1 MAGSVNDGQA
11 DPGSADPGAIGTSQ
25 RAASDASIVTATD
38 ATASPARARFR
49 IPTTVLAVAIALSS
63 TAVAGV
69 LAAQVSGGTSGAQ
82 AVVAQQAPAPG
93 AVSAASA
100 SGPLRPDQ
108 PATTVEAAPAV
119 PAPEGGAPEAAQN
132 PLDVPPP
139 AEAPAGPPV
148 ANEAAAPAPGN
159 IALPEAVARPFAIGP
174 TYGGI
179 LSSDFGPRWGEFH
192 YGIDIAAPLGSAV
205 LAVTD
210 GVVVEAGQAQGFG
223 LWVRITQDDGTVGV
237 YGHVDRYLVQPGQR
251 VHAGDMIATVGNRG
265 HSTGPHLHYEVRKTD
280 GTPMSPRHWLAQRGV
295 WLN

>member
-1 MAGSVNDGQA
+1 M
-11 DPGSADPGAIGTSQ
+11 
-25 RAASDASIVTATD
+25 TAT
-38 ATASPARARFR
+38 AAAAPPARPRFR

-63 TAVAGV
+63 TAVAGI
-69 LAAQVSGGTSGAQ
+69 LAGQVSGSANGAQ
-82 AVVAQQAPAPG
+82 AVVATQEPAPG

-100 SGPLRPDQ
+100 SGPLRPGQ
-108 PATTVEAAPAV
+108 PDPIQESDAAPAPGAIPDADALGPDAGEAPV
-119 PAPEGGAPEAAQN
+119 GEPPAPE
-132 PLDVPPP
+132 
-139 AEAPAGPPV
+139 APAAPPV

-223 LWVRITQDDGTVGV
+223 LWVRVTQDDGTVGV
-237 YGHVDRYLVQPGQR
+237 YGHVDRYLVQPGQQVR
-251 VHAGDMIATVGNRG
+251 AGDMIATVGNRG

>member
-1 MAGSVNDGQA
+1 M
-11 DPGSADPGAIGTSQ
+11 
-25 RAASDASIVTATD
+25 TATV
-38 ATASPARARFR
+38 AAPPARARFR

-69 LAAQVSGGTSGAQ
+69 LAAQVSGSSGGAQ
-82 AVVAQQAPAPG
+82 AVVAPQEPTRG

-108 PATTVEAAPAV
+108 PAPGNHQGAAPAA
-119 PAPEGGAPEAAQN
+119 PAENAEGAEA
-132 PLDVPPP
+132 
-139 AEAPAGPPV
+139 AEAPAGEPT
-148 ANEAAAPAPGN
+148 EAAAPVEPPAPNQVPAPGN

-210 GVVVEAGQAQGFG
+210 GVVLEAGQAQGFG
-223 LWVRITQDDGTVGV
+223 LWVRVTQDDGTVGV

-251 VHAGDMIATVGNRG
+251 VQAGDMIATVGNRG